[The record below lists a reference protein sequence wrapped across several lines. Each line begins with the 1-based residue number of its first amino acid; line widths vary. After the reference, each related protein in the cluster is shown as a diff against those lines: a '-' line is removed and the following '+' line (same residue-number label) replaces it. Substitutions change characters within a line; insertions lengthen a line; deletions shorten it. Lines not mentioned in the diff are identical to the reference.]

1 MADETTNLS
10 VPASTWTLAAA
21 GAGVFLLTGS
31 DNWEY
36 AYATAAPAAAFV
48 GHFIYAQT
56 NEVVSPTA
64 GQSVYVRSPRA
75 MRLAVT
81 PAVE

>member
-10 VPASTWTLAAA
+10 VPPGAWTLAAT
-21 GAGVFLLTGS
+21 GQGVFLLTGS

-36 AYATAAPAAAFV
+36 AYATAAPAASFI

-56 NEVVSPTA
+56 NEPVAPTA
-64 GQSVYVRSPRA
+64 GQNVYVRSPRA
-75 MRLAVT
+75 LRLAIT